1 MNNEPNFET
10 RERLVRD
17 FNNKHF
23 SQLLKKISEL
33 QKNYSES
40 LFLLSL
46 LGNINYEL
54 KEYEKAIN
62 NFESI
67 IKIDSHFSDAYY
79 NLGIIFKN
87 INQIDKSIDNFEKCI
102 KINPKKFEAYNNLG
116 NIYRD
121 KQQIETAIN
130 LYVESL
136 EINPNYLIALQNLGV
151 CLQDFEFTKYSI
163 IAEKHI
169 INLLEKNKILRPVDI
184 VNNLIK
190 FIYLNK
196 EYELIISNTIRIR
209 NGVSLDKLIDE
220 FLKIKIL
227 MQLIEI
233 TPITNLK
240 IEEKIKDLRSKVLL
254 KISSINNLK
263 NAFKLM
269 KLIASQCYIN
279 EYIYQIKAEE
289 KLVLIELEKELKNK
303 FEIND
308 VNKTIL
314 KVALLASYKPLV
326 EFDLPAEILN
336 IPEIKD
342 LVDQQINNPQIEV
355 DIQKNIKSKEIKNL
369 VSQKV
374 KIQYEKNPYPRW
386 EKIALKTTPEIPV
399 KHFNNLN
406 LNFSRELI
414 NDWDNINVLVA
425 GCGTGQHAIATAS
438 KYKKSFITAID
449 LSINSLSYAKR
460 KADELEIKNIEFVQM
475 DILNLKSI
483 NKKFNIIESI
493 GVLHHMDN
501 PFEGWKILN
510 DNLEN
515 GGMMMIGLYSN
526 IAREHIVKI
535 RNDIKSKSFN
545 FDKKN
550 IIKFREKIISS
561 NNLDYKLIK
570 QSPDFYSFSNLID
583 LLFHVQESRFTIPEI
598 NKYINKLN
606 LKFCG
611 FENRELINLFSKTY
625 RNHKDLYN
633 LDLWNKFELDN
644 PRIFASMY
652 QFWCQKI

>member
-1 MNNEPNFET
+1 MNNEPNFKT
-10 RERLVRD
+10 REGLVKD

-46 LGNINYEL
+46 LGSINYEL
-54 KEYEKAIN
+54 KKYEKAIN

-67 IKIDSHFSDAYY
+67 IKIDSDFSDAYY

-87 INQIDKSIDNFEKCI
+87 ISQIDKSIDNFEKCI

-121 KQQIETAIN
+121 KQQIETAFN
-130 LYVESL
+130 LYIESL

-151 CLQDFEFTKYSI
+151 CLQDYEFIKYSI
-163 IAEKHI
+163 ITEKHI
-169 INLLEKNKILRPVDI
+169 INLLKKNKILRPVDI

-196 EYELIISNTIRIR
+196 EYELIISNTIKLEI
-209 NGVSLDKLIDE
+209 GVSLDKLIDE

-240 IEEKIKDLRSKVLL
+240 IEEKIKDLRSKILL
-254 KISSINNLK
+254 KIDSINNLE
-263 NAFKLM
+263 NAFKLV

-289 KLVLIELEKELKNK
+289 NLVLIELEKELKNK

-308 VNKTIL
+308 INKTIL

-326 EFDLPAEILN
+326 EFDLPGKILN

-342 LVDQQINNPQIEV
+342 LVDQQINNPQIEFN
-355 DIQKNIKSKEIKNL
+355 IQKNIKSKEIKNS
-369 VSQKV
+369 VSKKV

-386 EKIALKTTPEIPV
+386 EKIALKNAPEIPV

-406 LNFSRELI
+406 LNFNRELI
-414 NDWDNINVLVA
+414 NYWDNINVLVA
-425 GCGTGQHAIATAS
+425 GCGTGQHALATAS
-438 KYKKSFITAID
+438 KYKRSFITAID

-475 DILNLKSI
+475 DILDLKSI

-501 PFEGWKILN
+501 PFEGWRILN
-510 DNLEN
+510 DSLEN
-515 GGMMMIGLYSN
+515 GGMIMIGLYSN

-598 NKYINKLN
+598 NKYINNLS

-611 FENRELINLFSKTY
+611 FENRQLINLFSKTY

-644 PRIFASMY
+644 PRIFAGMY

>member
-10 RERLVRD
+10 REGLVRD
-17 FNNKHF
+17 FNNKNF

-67 IKIDSHFSDAYY
+67 VKIDSHFSDAYY

-87 INQIDKSIDNFEKCI
+87 ISQIDKSIDNFEKCI

-196 EYELIISNTIRIR
+196 EYELIISDTIKIK
-209 NGVSLDKLIDE
+209 NGFSLDKLIDE

-289 KLVLIELEKELKNK
+289 KLVLIELEKGLKNK

-314 KVALLASYKPLV
+314 KVALLASYKQLV

-342 LVDQQINNPQIEV
+342 LVDQQINNSQIEIN
-355 DIQKNIKSKEIKNL
+355 IQKNIKSKEIKNL

-386 EKIALKTTPEIPV
+386 VKIALKTTPEIPV

-535 RNDIKSKSFN
+535 RNDIKGKSFN

-561 NNLDYKLIK
+561 NNLDYRLIK

>member
-1 MNNEPNFET
+1 
-10 RERLVRD
+10 
-17 FNNKHF
+17 
-23 SQLLKKISEL
+23 
-33 QKNYSES
+33 
-40 LFLLSL
+40 
-46 LGNINYEL
+46 
-54 KEYEKAIN
+54 
-62 NFESI
+62 
-67 IKIDSHFSDAYY
+67 
-79 NLGIIFKN
+79 
-87 INQIDKSIDNFEKCI
+87 
-102 KINPKKFEAYNNLG
+102 
-116 NIYRD
+116 
-121 KQQIETAIN
+121 
-130 LYVESL
+130 
-136 EINPNYLIALQNLGV
+136 
-151 CLQDFEFTKYSI
+151 
-163 IAEKHI
+163 
-169 INLLEKNKILRPVDI
+169 
-184 VNNLIK
+184 
-190 FIYLNK
+190 
-196 EYELIISNTIRIR
+196 
-209 NGVSLDKLIDE
+209 
-220 FLKIKIL
+220 

-240 IEEKIKDLRSKVLL
+240 IEEKIKDLRSKILL
-254 KISSINNLK
+254 KIDSINNLE
-263 NAFKLM
+263 NAFKLV

-289 KLVLIELEKELKNK
+289 NLVLIELEKELKNK

-308 VNKTIL
+308 INKTIL

-326 EFDLPAEILN
+326 EFDLPGKILN

-342 LVDQQINNPQIEV
+342 LVDQQINNPQIEFN
-355 DIQKNIKSKEIKNL
+355 IQKNIKSKEIKNS
-369 VSQKV
+369 VSKKV

-386 EKIALKTTPEIPV
+386 EKIALKNAPEIPV

-406 LNFSRELI
+406 LNFNRELI
-414 NDWDNINVLVA
+414 NYWDNINVLVA
-425 GCGTGQHAIATAS
+425 GCGTGQHALATAS
-438 KYKKSFITAID
+438 KYKRSFITAID

-475 DILNLKSI
+475 DILDLKSI

-501 PFEGWKILN
+501 PFKGWRILN
-510 DNLEN
+510 DSLEN
-515 GGMMMIGLYSN
+515 GGMIMIGLYSN

-598 NKYINKLN
+598 NKYINNLS

-611 FENRELINLFSKTY
+611 FENRQLINLFSKTY

-644 PRIFASMY
+644 PRIFAGMY

>member
-1 MNNEPNFET
+1 
-10 RERLVRD
+10 
-17 FNNKHF
+17 
-23 SQLLKKISEL
+23 
-33 QKNYSES
+33 
-40 LFLLSL
+40 
-46 LGNINYEL
+46 
-54 KEYEKAIN
+54 
-62 NFESI
+62 
-67 IKIDSHFSDAYY
+67 
-79 NLGIIFKN
+79 
-87 INQIDKSIDNFEKCI
+87 
-102 KINPKKFEAYNNLG
+102 
-116 NIYRD
+116 
-121 KQQIETAIN
+121 
-130 LYVESL
+130 
-136 EINPNYLIALQNLGV
+136 
-151 CLQDFEFTKYSI
+151 
-163 IAEKHI
+163 
-169 INLLEKNKILRPVDI
+169 
-184 VNNLIK
+184 
-190 FIYLNK
+190 
-196 EYELIISNTIRIR
+196 
-209 NGVSLDKLIDE
+209 
-220 FLKIKIL
+220 

-289 KLVLIELEKELKNK
+289 KLVLIELEKGLKNK

-369 VSQKV
+369 ISQKV

-406 LNFSRELI
+406 LNFNGELI

-535 RNDIKSKSFN
+535 RNDIKSKNFN

-625 RNHKDLYN
+625 RNQKDLYN

>member
-1 MNNEPNFET
+1 MNNEPNFEI
-10 RERLVRD
+10 REGLVRD

-87 INQIDKSIDNFEKCI
+87 ISQIDKSIDNFEKCI

-121 KQQIETAIN
+121 RQQIETAIN
-130 LYVESL
+130 LYIESL

-169 INLLEKNKILRPVDI
+169 INLLKKNKILRPVDI

-196 EYELIISNTIRIR
+196 EYELIISDTIKIK
-209 NGVSLDKLIDE
+209 NGFSLDKLIDE

-233 TPITNLK
+233 TPITDLK
-240 IEEKIKDLRSKVLL
+240 IEEKIKDLRSKILL

-269 KLIASQCYIN
+269 KLIASQCFIN

-289 KLVLIELEKELKNK
+289 KLVLIELEKGLKNK

-355 DIQKNIKSKEIKNL
+355 DIQKNIKSEEIKNL
-369 VSQKV
+369 ISQKV

-535 RNDIKSKSFN
+535 RNDIKGKSFN

-644 PRIFASMY
+644 PRIFAGMY

>member
-1 MNNEPNFET
+1 MNNEPNFKT
-10 RERLVRD
+10 REGLVKD

-46 LGNINYEL
+46 LGSINYEL
-54 KEYEKAIN
+54 KKYEKAIN

-87 INQIDKSIDNFEKCI
+87 ISQIDKSIDNFEKCI

-116 NIYRD
+116 NVYRD
-121 KQQIETAIN
+121 KQQIDTAFN
-130 LYVESL
+130 LYIESL

-151 CLQDFEFTKYSI
+151 CLQDYEFIKYSVVS
-163 IAEKHI
+163 EKHV

-196 EYELIISNTIRIR
+196 EYELIISNTIKLK

-227 MQLIEI
+227 MQLIKI

-240 IEEKIKDLRSKVLL
+240 IEKKIKDLRSKILL
-254 KISSINNLK
+254 KINSINNLE

-289 KLVLIELEKELKNK
+289 KLVLIKLEKGLKNK

-308 VNKTIL
+308 NNKTIL

-326 EFDLPAEILN
+326 EFDLPSEILN

-355 DIQKNIKSKEIKNL
+355 NIQKNIKSKEIKNS

-386 EKIALKTTPEIPV
+386 EKIALKTAPEIPV
-399 KHFNNLN
+399 KYFNSLN

-414 NDWDNINVLVA
+414 NNWDNINVLVA

-438 KYKKSFITAID
+438 KYKRSFITAID

-475 DILNLKSI
+475 DILDLKRI

-501 PFEGWKILN
+501 PFEGWRILN

-598 NKYINKLN
+598 NKYINNLS

-611 FENRELINLFSKTY
+611 FENRQLINLFSKTY

-644 PRIFASMY
+644 TRIFAGMY

>member
-10 RERLVRD
+10 REGLVRD

-62 NFESI
+62 NFENI

-130 LYVESL
+130 LYIESL

-196 EYELIISNTIRIR
+196 EYELIISNTIKIK

-233 TPITNLK
+233 TPITDLK
-240 IEEKIKDLRSKVLL
+240 IEEKIKDLRSKILL

-269 KLIASQCYIN
+269 KLIASQCFIN

-369 VSQKV
+369 ISQKV

-535 RNDIKSKSFN
+535 RNDIKSKNFN

-561 NNLDYKLIK
+561 NNLDYRLIK

-611 FENRELINLFSKTY
+611 FENRELINLFSKTH

-644 PRIFASMY
+644 PRIFAGMY

>member
-1 MNNEPNFET
+1 MNNEPNFKT
-10 RERLVRD
+10 REGLVKD

-23 SQLLKKISEL
+23 SQLLKKIPEL

-46 LGNINYEL
+46 LGSINYEL
-54 KEYEKAIN
+54 KKYEKAIN

-87 INQIDKSIDNFEKCI
+87 ISQIDKSIDNFEKCI
-102 KINPKKFEAYNNLG
+102 KINPNKFEAYNNLG

-121 KQQIETAIN
+121 KQQIETAFN
-130 LYVESL
+130 LYIKSL

-151 CLQDFEFTKYSI
+151 CLQDYEFIKYSI
-163 IAEKHI
+163 ITEKHI

-184 VNNLIK
+184 VNNLIQ

-196 EYELIISNTIRIR
+196 EYELIISNTIKLKI
-209 NGVSLDKLIDE
+209 GVSLDKLIEE

-240 IEEKIKDLRSKVLL
+240 IEEKIKDLRSKILL
-254 KISSINNLK
+254 KIDSINNLE
-263 NAFKLM
+263 NAFKLV

-308 VNKTIL
+308 INKTIL

-326 EFDLPAEILN
+326 EFDLPGEILN

-342 LVDQQINNPQIEV
+342 LVDQQINNPQIEFN
-355 DIQKNIKSKEIKNL
+355 IQKNIKSKEIKNS
-369 VSQKV
+369 VSKKV

-386 EKIALKTTPEIPV
+386 EKIALKTAPEIPV

-406 LNFSRELI
+406 LNFNRELI
-414 NDWDNINVLVA
+414 NYWDNINVLVA

-438 KYKKSFITAID
+438 KYKRSFITAID

-475 DILNLKSI
+475 DILDLKSI

-501 PFEGWKILN
+501 PFEGWRILN

-515 GGMMMIGLYSN
+515 GGMIMIGLYSN
-526 IAREHIVKI
+526 IARKHIVKI

-570 QSPDFYSFSNLID
+570 QSPDFYSLSNLID

-598 NKYINKLN
+598 NKHINNLS

-611 FENRELINLFSKTY
+611 FENRQLINLFSKTY

-644 PRIFASMY
+644 PRIFAGMY

>member
-1 MNNEPNFET
+1 MNNEPNFEI
-10 RERLVRD
+10 REGLVRD

-121 KQQIETAIN
+121 RQQIETAIN
-130 LYVESL
+130 LYIESL

-169 INLLEKNKILRPVDI
+169 INLLKKNKILRPVDI

-196 EYELIISNTIRIR
+196 EYELIISDTIKIK
-209 NGVSLDKLIDE
+209 NGFSLDKLIDE

-342 LVDQQINNPQIEV
+342 LVDQQINNSQIEIN
-355 DIQKNIKSKEIKNL
+355 IQKNIKSKEIKNL

-644 PRIFASMY
+644 PRIFAGMY

>member
-1 MNNEPNFET
+1 MNNEPNFKT
-10 RERLVRD
+10 REGLVKD

-46 LGNINYEL
+46 LGSINYEL
-54 KEYEKAIN
+54 KKYEKAIN

-67 IKIDSHFSDAYY
+67 IKIDSDFSDAYY

-87 INQIDKSIDNFEKCI
+87 ISQIDKSIDNFEKCI

-121 KQQIETAIN
+121 KQQIETAFNFYI
-130 LYVESL
+130 ESL

-151 CLQDFEFTKYSI
+151 CLQDYEFIKYSI
-163 IAEKHI
+163 ITEKHI

-196 EYELIISNTIRIR
+196 EYELIISNTIKLEI
-209 NGVSLDKLIDE
+209 GVSLDKLIEE

-240 IEEKIKDLRSKVLL
+240 IEEKIKDLRSKILL
-254 KISSINNLK
+254 KIDSINNLE
-263 NAFKLM
+263 NAFKLV

-289 KLVLIELEKELKNK
+289 NLVLIELEKELKNK

-308 VNKTIL
+308 INKTIL

-326 EFDLPAEILN
+326 EFDLPGKILN

-342 LVDQQINNPQIEV
+342 LVDQQINNPQIEFN
-355 DIQKNIKSKEIKNL
+355 IQKNIKSKEIKNS
-369 VSQKV
+369 VSKKV

-386 EKIALKTTPEIPV
+386 EKIALKNAPEIPV

-406 LNFSRELI
+406 LNFNRELI
-414 NDWDNINVLVA
+414 NYWDNINVLVA
-425 GCGTGQHAIATAS
+425 GCGTGQHALATAS
-438 KYKKSFITAID
+438 KYKRSFITAID

-475 DILNLKSI
+475 DILDLKSI

-501 PFEGWKILN
+501 PFEGWRILN
-510 DNLEN
+510 DSLEN
-515 GGMMMIGLYSN
+515 GGMIMIGLYSN

-598 NKYINKLN
+598 NKYINNLS

-611 FENRELINLFSKTY
+611 FENRQLINLFSKTY

-644 PRIFASMY
+644 PRIFAGMY

>member
-1 MNNEPNFET
+1 MNNEPNFKT
-10 RERLVRD
+10 REGLVKD

-46 LGNINYEL
+46 LGSINYEL

-67 IKIDSHFSDAYY
+67 IKIDSDFSDAYY

-87 INQIDKSIDNFEKCI
+87 ISQIDKSIDNFEKCI

-121 KQQIETAIN
+121 KQQIETAFN
-130 LYVESL
+130 LYIESL

-151 CLQDFEFTKYSI
+151 CLQDYEFIKYSI
-163 IAEKHI
+163 ITEKHI

-196 EYELIISNTIRIR
+196 EYELIISNTIKLEI
-209 NGVSLDKLIDE
+209 GVSLDKLIDE

-240 IEEKIKDLRSKVLL
+240 IEEKIKDLRSKILL
-254 KISSINNLK
+254 KIDSINNLE
-263 NAFKLM
+263 NAFKLV

-289 KLVLIELEKELKNK
+289 NLVLIELEKELKNK

-308 VNKTIL
+308 INKTIL

-326 EFDLPAEILN
+326 EFDLPGKILN

-342 LVDQQINNPQIEV
+342 LVDQQINNPQIEFN
-355 DIQKNIKSKEIKNL
+355 IQKNIKSKEIKNS
-369 VSQKV
+369 VSKKV

-386 EKIALKTTPEIPV
+386 EKIALKNAPEIPV

-406 LNFSRELI
+406 LNFNRELI
-414 NDWDNINVLVA
+414 NYWDNINVLVA
-425 GCGTGQHAIATAS
+425 GCGTGQHALATAS
-438 KYKKSFITAID
+438 KYKRSFITAID

-475 DILNLKSI
+475 DILDLKSI

-501 PFEGWKILN
+501 PFKGWRILN
-510 DNLEN
+510 DSLEN
-515 GGMMMIGLYSN
+515 GGMIMIGLYSN

-598 NKYINKLN
+598 NKYINNLS

-611 FENRELINLFSKTY
+611 FENRQLINLFSKTY

-644 PRIFASMY
+644 PRIFAGMY

>member
-1 MNNEPNFET
+1 MNNEPNFKT
-10 RERLVRD
+10 REGLVKD

-33 QKNYSES
+33 QKKYPES

-46 LGNINYEL
+46 LGSINYEL
-54 KEYEKAIN
+54 KKYEKAIN

-67 IKIDSHFSDAYY
+67 IKIDSDFSDAYY

-87 INQIDKSIDNFEKCI
+87 ISQIDKSIDNFEKCI

-121 KQQIETAIN
+121 KQQIETAFN
-130 LYVESL
+130 LYIESL

-151 CLQDFEFTKYSI
+151 CLQDYEFIKYSI
-163 IAEKHI
+163 ITEKHI

-196 EYELIISNTIRIR
+196 EYELIISNTIKLEI
-209 NGVSLDKLIDE
+209 GVSLDKLIDE

-240 IEEKIKDLRSKVLL
+240 IEEKIKDLRSKILL
-254 KISSINNLK
+254 KIDSINNLE
-263 NAFKLM
+263 NAFKLV

-289 KLVLIELEKELKNK
+289 NLVLIELEKELKNK

-308 VNKTIL
+308 INKTIL

-326 EFDLPAEILN
+326 EFDLPGKILN

-342 LVDQQINNPQIEV
+342 LVDQQINNPQIEFN
-355 DIQKNIKSKEIKNL
+355 IQKNIKSKEIKNS
-369 VSQKV
+369 VSKKV

-386 EKIALKTTPEIPV
+386 EKIALKNAPEIPV

-406 LNFSRELI
+406 LNFNRELI
-414 NDWDNINVLVA
+414 NYWDNINVLVA
-425 GCGTGQHAIATAS
+425 GCGTGQHALATAS
-438 KYKKSFITAID
+438 KYKRSFITAID

-475 DILNLKSI
+475 DILDLKSI

-501 PFEGWKILN
+501 PFKGWRILN
-510 DNLEN
+510 DSLEN
-515 GGMMMIGLYSN
+515 GGMIMIGLYSN

-598 NKYINKLN
+598 NKYINNLS

-611 FENRELINLFSKTY
+611 FENRQLINLFSKTY

-644 PRIFASMY
+644 PRIFAGMY

>member
-1 MNNEPNFET
+1 MNNEPNFKT
-10 RERLVRD
+10 RERLVKD

-46 LGNINYEL
+46 LGSINYEL
-54 KEYEKAIN
+54 KKYEKAIN

-87 INQIDKSIDNFEKCI
+87 ISQIDKSIDNFEKCI

-116 NIYRD
+116 NVYRD
-121 KQQIETAIN
+121 KQQIDTAFN
-130 LYVESL
+130 LYIESL

-151 CLQDFEFTKYSI
+151 CLQDYEFIKYSVVS
-163 IAEKHI
+163 EKHV

-196 EYELIISNTIRIR
+196 EYELIISNTIKLK

-227 MQLIEI
+227 MQLIKI

-240 IEEKIKDLRSKVLL
+240 IEKKIKDLRSKILL
-254 KISSINNLK
+254 KINSINNLE

-289 KLVLIELEKELKNK
+289 KLVLIKLEKGLKNK

-308 VNKTIL
+308 NNKTIL

-326 EFDLPAEILN
+326 EFDLPSEILN

-355 DIQKNIKSKEIKNL
+355 NIQKNIKSKEIKNS

-386 EKIALKTTPEIPV
+386 EKIALKTAPEIPV
-399 KHFNNLN
+399 KYFNSLN

-414 NDWDNINVLVA
+414 NNWDNINVLVA

-438 KYKKSFITAID
+438 KYKRSFITAID

-475 DILNLKSI
+475 DILDLKRI

-501 PFEGWKILN
+501 PFEGWRILN

-598 NKYINKLN
+598 NKYINNLS

-611 FENRELINLFSKTY
+611 FENRQLINLFSKTY

-644 PRIFASMY
+644 TRIFAGMY

>member
-1 MNNEPNFET
+1 MNNEPNFKT
-10 RERLVRD
+10 REGLVKD

-46 LGNINYEL
+46 LGSINYEL
-54 KEYEKAIN
+54 KKYEKAIN

-67 IKIDSHFSDAYY
+67 IKIDSDFSDAYY

-87 INQIDKSIDNFEKCI
+87 ISQIDKSIDNFEKCI

-121 KQQIETAIN
+121 KQQIETAFN
-130 LYVESL
+130 LYIESL

-151 CLQDFEFTKYSI
+151 CLQDYEFIKYSI
-163 IAEKHI
+163 ITEKHI

-196 EYELIISNTIRIR
+196 EYELIISNTIKLEI
-209 NGVSLDKLIDE
+209 GVSLDKLIDE

-240 IEEKIKDLRSKVLL
+240 IEEKIKDLRSKILL
-254 KISSINNLK
+254 KIDSINNLE
-263 NAFKLM
+263 NAFKLV

-289 KLVLIELEKELKNK
+289 NLVLIELEKELKNK

-308 VNKTIL
+308 INKTIL

-326 EFDLPAEILN
+326 EFDLPGKILN

-342 LVDQQINNPQIEV
+342 LVDQQINNPQIEFN
-355 DIQKNIKSKEIKNL
+355 IQKNIKSKEIKNS
-369 VSQKV
+369 VSKKV

-386 EKIALKTTPEIPV
+386 EKIALKNAPEIPV

-406 LNFSRELI
+406 LNFNRELI
-414 NDWDNINVLVA
+414 NYWDNINVLVA
-425 GCGTGQHAIATAS
+425 GCGTGQHALATAS
-438 KYKKSFITAID
+438 KYKRSFITAID

-475 DILNLKSI
+475 DILDLKSI

-501 PFEGWKILN
+501 PFEGWRILN

-515 GGMMMIGLYSN
+515 GGMIMIGLYSN
-526 IAREHIVKI
+526 IARKHIVKI

-598 NKYINKLN
+598 NKYINNLS

-611 FENRELINLFSKTY
+611 FENRQLINLFSKTY

-644 PRIFASMY
+644 PRIFAGMY

>member
-1 MNNEPNFET
+1 MNNEPNFKT
-10 RERLVRD
+10 REGLVKD

-46 LGNINYEL
+46 LGSINYEL
-54 KEYEKAIN
+54 KKYEKAIN

-67 IKIDSHFSDAYY
+67 IKIDSDFSDAYY

-87 INQIDKSIDNFEKCI
+87 ISQIDKSIDNFEKCI

-121 KQQIETAIN
+121 KQQIETAFN
-130 LYVESL
+130 LYIESL

-151 CLQDFEFTKYSI
+151 CLQDYEFIKYSI
-163 IAEKHI
+163 ITEKHI
-169 INLLEKNKILRPVDI
+169 INLLKKNKILRPVDI

-196 EYELIISNTIRIR
+196 EYELIISNTIKLEI
-209 NGVSLDKLIDE
+209 GVSLDKLIDE

-240 IEEKIKDLRSKVLL
+240 IEEKIKDLRSKILL
-254 KISSINNLK
+254 KIDSINNLE
-263 NAFKLM
+263 NAFKLV

-289 KLVLIELEKELKNK
+289 NLVLIELEKELKNK

-308 VNKTIL
+308 INKTIL

-326 EFDLPAEILN
+326 EFDLPGKILN

-342 LVDQQINNPQIEV
+342 LVDQQINNPQIEFN
-355 DIQKNIKSKEIKNL
+355 IQKNIKSKEIKNS
-369 VSQKV
+369 VSKKV

-386 EKIALKTTPEIPV
+386 EKIALKNAPEIPV

-406 LNFSRELI
+406 LNFNRELI
-414 NDWDNINVLVA
+414 NYWDNINVLVA
-425 GCGTGQHAIATAS
+425 GCGTGQHALATAS
-438 KYKKSFITAID
+438 KYKRSFITAID

-475 DILNLKSI
+475 DILDLKSI

-501 PFEGWKILN
+501 PFEGWRILN
-510 DNLEN
+510 DSLEN
-515 GGMMMIGLYSN
+515 GGMIMIGLYSN

-535 RNDIKSKSFN
+535 RDDIKIKSFN

-598 NKYINKLN
+598 NKYINNLS

-611 FENRELINLFSKTY
+611 FENRQLINLFSKTY

-644 PRIFASMY
+644 PRIFAGMY

>member
-1 MNNEPNFET
+1 MNNEPNFEI
-10 RERLVRD
+10 REGLVRD

-121 KQQIETAIN
+121 RQQIETAIN
-130 LYVESL
+130 LYIESL

-169 INLLEKNKILRPVDI
+169 INLLKKNKILRPVDI

-196 EYELIISNTIRIR
+196 EYELIISDTIKIK
-209 NGVSLDKLIDE
+209 NGFSLDKLIDE

-233 TPITNLK
+233 TPITDLK

-289 KLVLIELEKELKNK
+289 KLVLIELEKGLKNK

-342 LVDQQINNPQIEV
+342 LVDQQINNSQIEIN
-355 DIQKNIKSKEIKNL
+355 IQKNIKSKEIKNL

-406 LNFSRELI
+406 LNFSGELI

-570 QSPDFYSFSNLID
+570 HSPDFYSFSNLID

-611 FENRELINLFSKTY
+611 FENRELINLFSKTH

-644 PRIFASMY
+644 PRIFAGMY

>member
-1 MNNEPNFET
+1 M
-10 RERLVRD
+10 
-17 FNNKHF
+17 
-23 SQLLKKISEL
+23 
-33 QKNYSES
+33 
-40 LFLLSL
+40 
-46 LGNINYEL
+46 
-54 KEYEKAIN
+54 
-62 NFESI
+62 
-67 IKIDSHFSDAYY
+67 
-79 NLGIIFKN
+79 
-87 INQIDKSIDNFEKCI
+87 
-102 KINPKKFEAYNNLG
+102 G

-196 EYELIISNTIRIR
+196 EYELIISNTFKIK

-233 TPITNLK
+233 TPITDLK
-240 IEEKIKDLRSKVLL
+240 IEEKIKDLRSKILL

-269 KLIASQCYIN
+269 KLIASQCFIN

-342 LVDQQINNPQIEV
+342 LVDQQINNSQIEIN
-355 DIQKNIKSKEIKNL
+355 IQKNIKSKEIKNL

>member
-1 MNNEPNFET
+1 MNNEPNFKT
-10 RERLVRD
+10 REELVKD

-23 SQLLKKISEL
+23 SQLLKKIPEL

-46 LGNINYEL
+46 LGSINYEL
-54 KEYEKAIN
+54 KKYEKAIN

-67 IKIDSHFSDAYY
+67 IKIDSDFSDAYY

-87 INQIDKSIDNFEKCI
+87 ISQIDKSIDNFEKCI

-121 KQQIETAIN
+121 KQQIETAFNFYI
-130 LYVESL
+130 ESL

-151 CLQDFEFTKYSI
+151 CLQDYEFIKYSI
-163 IAEKHI
+163 ITEKHI

-196 EYELIISNTIRIR
+196 EYELIISNTIKLEI
-209 NGVSLDKLIDE
+209 GVSLDKLIDE

-240 IEEKIKDLRSKVLL
+240 IEEKIKDLRSKILL
-254 KISSINNLK
+254 KIDSINNLE
-263 NAFKLM
+263 NAFKLV

-289 KLVLIELEKELKNK
+289 NLVLIELEKELKNK

-308 VNKTIL
+308 INKTIL

-326 EFDLPAEILN
+326 EFDLPGKILN

-342 LVDQQINNPQIEV
+342 LVDQQINNPQIEFN
-355 DIQKNIKSKEIKNL
+355 IQKNIKSKEIKNS
-369 VSQKV
+369 VSKKV

-386 EKIALKTTPEIPV
+386 EKIALKNAPEIPV

-406 LNFSRELI
+406 LNFNRELI
-414 NDWDNINVLVA
+414 NYWDNINVLVA
-425 GCGTGQHAIATAS
+425 GCGTGQHALATAS
-438 KYKKSFITAID
+438 KYKRSFITAID

-475 DILNLKSI
+475 DILDLKSI

-501 PFEGWKILN
+501 PFEGWRILN
-510 DNLEN
+510 DSLEN
-515 GGMMMIGLYSN
+515 GGMIMIGLYSN

-535 RNDIKSKSFN
+535 RDDIKIKSFN

-598 NKYINKLN
+598 NKYINNLS

-611 FENRELINLFSKTY
+611 FENRQLINLFSKTY

-644 PRIFASMY
+644 PRIFAGMY

>member
-1 MNNEPNFET
+1 MNNEPNFKT
-10 RERLVRD
+10 REGLVKD

-23 SQLLKKISEL
+23 SQLLKKIPEL

-46 LGNINYEL
+46 LGSINYEL
-54 KEYEKAIN
+54 KKYEKAIN

-87 INQIDKSIDNFEKCI
+87 ISQIDKSIDNFEKCI
-102 KINPKKFEAYNNLG
+102 KINPNKFEAYNNLG

-121 KQQIETAIN
+121 KQQIETAFN
-130 LYVESL
+130 LYIKSL

-151 CLQDFEFTKYSI
+151 CLQDYEFIKYSI
-163 IAEKHI
+163 ITEKHI

-184 VNNLIK
+184 VNNLIQ

-196 EYELIISNTIRIR
+196 EYELIISNTIKLKI
-209 NGVSLDKLIDE
+209 GVSLDKLIEE

-240 IEEKIKDLRSKVLL
+240 IEEKIKDLRSKILL
-254 KISSINNLK
+254 KIDSINNLE
-263 NAFKLM
+263 NAFKLV

-308 VNKTIL
+308 INKTIL

-326 EFDLPAEILN
+326 EFDLPGEILN

-342 LVDQQINNPQIEV
+342 LVDQQINNPQIEFN
-355 DIQKNIKSKEIKNL
+355 IQKNIKSKEIKNS
-369 VSQKV
+369 VSKKV

-386 EKIALKTTPEIPV
+386 EKIALKTAPEIPV

-406 LNFSRELI
+406 LNFNRELI
-414 NDWDNINVLVA
+414 NCWDNINVLVA

-438 KYKKSFITAID
+438 KYKRSFITAID

-475 DILNLKSI
+475 DILDLKSI

-501 PFEGWKILN
+501 PFEGWRILN

-515 GGMMMIGLYSN
+515 GGMIMIGLYSN
-526 IAREHIVKI
+526 IARKHIVKI

-570 QSPDFYSFSNLID
+570 QSPDFYSLSNLID

-598 NKYINKLN
+598 NKHINNLS

-611 FENRELINLFSKTY
+611 FENRQLINLFSKTY

-644 PRIFASMY
+644 PRIFAGMY

>member
-10 RERLVRD
+10 REGLVRD

-33 QKNYSES
+33 QKNYPES

-62 NFESI
+62 NFENI

-87 INQIDKSIDNFEKCI
+87 ISQIDKSIDNFEKCI

-196 EYELIISNTIRIR
+196 EYELIISNTIKIK

-233 TPITNLK
+233 TPITDLK
-240 IEEKIKDLRSKVLL
+240 IEEKIKDLRSKILL
-254 KISSINNLK
+254 KIISINNLK

-269 KLIASQCYIN
+269 KLIASQCFIN

-342 LVDQQINNPQIEV
+342 LVDQQINNSQIEIN
-355 DIQKNIKSKEIKNL
+355 IQKNIKSKEIKNL

-535 RNDIKSKSFN
+535 RNDIKSKNFN

-625 RNHKDLYN
+625 RNQKDLYN